1 MDLYSLTLAEV
12 AKKIKAKEVSIKEVL
27 DDIYS
32 RIDTV
37 EPKVEAFITL
47 TKEKAYE
54 RAQNLQQKLDNGED
68 IGPLGGVPIAI
79 KDNIS
84 TEGVLTTCASKMLEN
99 YTPIYNATVI
109 NKLEEAGAIVIGKT
123 NMDEFAMGS
132 STETSKKKET
142 KNPWDLDRVPGG
154 SSGGS
159 AAAVSAQM
167 AYASLGSDTGGSIRQ
182 PASYCSVVGLKP
194 TYGLISR
201 FGLIAFASSLD
212 QIGPFARTVEDAA
225 LMLNAIAGHDEKD
238 TTSANLDSKD
248 YTKALVNDIK
258 GKVVGIPTDFIRE
271 GISPDVK
278 EAYDKAIET
287 LKGLG
292 AEIKEISLE
301 YAKYS
306 LATYYIIATAEA
318 SSNLGRY
325 DGIKYGYRAKD
336 FKDLDDLYRKTRTEG
351 FGSEVKRRIMLGTY
365 VLSSGYYDAYYK
377 RAQQVRTLIV
387 NNFRKAFE
395 DCDVI
400 MIPTAPK
407 VAFKFG
413 AHDASPLEMYLEDI
427 YTVPVNIAG
436 LPGISIPGGFGEND
450 MPIGIQFIANAFDEM
465 NLLQVAYTF
474 EQNTPYH
481 NEVPTMRGGNN

>member
-1 MDLYSLTLAEV
+1 MDLYSLTLADV

-37 EPKVEAFITL
+37 EPKVEAYITL

-54 RAQNLQQKLDNGED
+54 RAQVLQQKLDNGED

-123 NMDEFAMGS
+123 NM
-132 STETSKKKET
+132 ET

-238 TTSANLDSKD
+238 TTSANLEEKD

-325 DGIKYGYRAKD
+325 DGIRYGYRAKD

-377 RAQQVRTLIV
+377 RAQKVRTLIV

-395 DCDVI
+395 ECDVI

-436 LPGISIPGGFGEND
+436 LPGISIPGGFGENN